1 MRNGEPNKTQGRA
14 RSRSGLGFRH
24 RGVVETTVSSKHHQE
39 VLAST
44 FAHFNS
50 SDTGL
55 ATADA
60 AALRDVMA
68 LGGDDE
74 ALLSVGTSATPLAFL
89 ECALLDENLPSMPL
103 QAPCRCASHYVCSS
117 SAGKKPIGGCA

>member
-1 MRNGEPNKTQGRA
+1 MIVSPSTQKRQGIPTPLRCP
-14 RSRSGLGFRH
+14 GN
-24 RGVVETTVSSKHHQE
+24 TVSSKHHQE
-39 VLAST
+39 ALAST

-68 LGGDDE
+68 LGANDE
-74 ALLSVGTSATPLAFL
+74 ALLSVGVSATPQAF
-89 ECALLDENLPSMPL
+89 
-103 QAPCRCASHYVCSS
+103 
-117 SAGKKPIGGCA
+117 